1 MNEDGV
7 LVIVAAITTILL
19 IISEI
24 LGLSKCKANAIL
36 ELYKNFSCTNPPR
49 ERHNHSEEAINV
61 SLDRPPRRDSH
72 HIPH

>member
-7 LVIVAAITTILL
+7 LVVVAAITTILL

-24 LGLSKCKANAIL
+24 LGMSKCKANAIL

-49 ERHNHSEEAINV
+49 ESEEATHA
-61 SLDRPPRRDSH
+61 SLDRPRRESH
-72 HIPH
+72 YIPH

>member
-7 LVIVAAITTILL
+7 LVIVAAITSILL

-36 ELYKNFSCTNPPR
+36 ELYKNFSCTNPTR
-49 ERHNHSEEAINV
+49 ERHYSEEAVNA
-61 SLDRPPRRDSH
+61 SLDRPIRRESRASQTH
-72 HIPH
+72 

>member
-7 LVIVAAITTILL
+7 LVVVAAITTFLL
-19 IISEI
+19 ILSEI

-49 ERHNHSEEAINV
+49 ERHHSEEAINA
-61 SLDRPPRRDSH
+61 SLDRLSPSRESH